1 MTYRVEDLIMR
12 DLKFKNIAF
21 ALLFLSGSFYA
32 NSQIRVSEVLQEST
46 IVETESNKLYFV
58 DFWAT
63 WCGPCVYAKKL
74 LTVLQKQYPKDFHVI
89 SLSEENP
96 TKVERFINKNTTL
109 LTIAID
115 DYGSTFKKYGVRS
128 LPQGILFNAKGEK
141 LWQGHPSDL
150 KPQLLNQFLRENRTR
165 KPLSKFLKVI
175 NRKEFSKKDYVPKK
189 NIEVILS
196 KISSEDFN
204 VSYSNGYL
212 KLNGKVKD
220 ILSYLSKVNR
230 NQIQVS
236 SELNKHYDV
245 YIKKTEIENEDM
257 DLQVLNELKLQ
268 VTEGITNGDVIT
280 LKINNPSFWNSTQIN
295 WGDVESKYLVSDSDI
310 QADNVSIK
318 DMAYQLS
325 KALDLPVIVSSSN
338 DKHLYSIHDWQIHYK
353 YFEFMQSNLEEYGI
367 KVKKEATDY
376 PQYIITKKAP

>member
-1 MTYRVEDLIMR
+1 MR

>member
-1 MTYRVEDLIMR
+1 MK
-12 DLKFKNIAF
+12 LKIIILGLVFSLA
-21 ALLFLSGSFYA
+21 SFFSDA
-32 NSQIRVSEVLQEST
+32 QIRVSEVLQKSK

-96 TKVERFINKNTTL
+96 AKVERFVKKNPTL
-109 LTIAID
+109 LTIAVD
-115 DYGSTFKKYGVRS
+115 DYGSTFKQYGVRS
-128 LPQGILFNAKGEK
+128 LPHGILFNAKGEK

-150 KPQLLNQFLRENRTR
+150 TPNMLNRFLRENRTR
-165 KPLSKFLKVI
+165 KPLSSFLKVV
-175 NRKEFSKKDYVPKK
+175 NTEESFKKDYIPKK
-189 NIEVILS
+189 DIEVKLS
-196 KISSEDFN
+196 KESSEDFN
-204 VSYSNGYL
+204 FNYSNGYL
-212 KLNGKVKD
+212 KLNGKVTD
-220 ILSYLSKVNR
+220 ILSYLSKINKK
-230 NQIQVS
+230 QIQVS
-236 SELNKHYDV
+236 SNLNKRYDI
-245 YIKKTEIENEDM
+245 YIKKTEVDKEDI
-257 DLQVLNELKLQ
+257 DLRVLSKLGLQ
-268 VTEGITNGDVIT
+268 VTEGITSGKAIT
-280 LKINNPSFWNSTQIN
+280 LRVKNPSFWNSTQIN
-295 WGDVESKYLVSDSDI
+295 WEDAESKYLVSDSDI

-325 KALDLPVIVSSSN
+325 KALDIPVIVSSSN

-367 KVKKEATDY
+367 KVKKEDVNY